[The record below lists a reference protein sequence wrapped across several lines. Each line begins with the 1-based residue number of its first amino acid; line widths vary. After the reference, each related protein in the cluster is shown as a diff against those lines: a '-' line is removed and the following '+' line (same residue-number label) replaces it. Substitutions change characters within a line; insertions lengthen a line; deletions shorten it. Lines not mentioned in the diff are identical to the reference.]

1 MGFALA
7 TQSRVDCEHP
17 DPQRGYAVPREHQWR
32 QRRKMESHSQL
43 LQAHHQAAAYELPRD
58 FLGISLAEQPS
69 KYYFIISTQRI
80 ILEADASIQMIMEKL
95 QSYKSRVTLYFE
107 GSQYQLGDFRLRV
120 GKVVPINSE
129 NLRGIVMEV
138 ALLLLCL
145 LRSFYY
151 VSMVFMV
158 EYLPLSSMEKAKQ
171 VMYEFLE
178 ICQEALSKRS
188 LPGYF
193 MHIAPNFGEF
203 GLSDNYSPQ
212 HTAVQYAFIVAHLIA
227 SVQAMR
233 N

>member
-1 MGFALA
+1 MPIKWVLHWQPNQGSTVSTQILNEVTQCLESINGVREGRWKA
-7 TQSRVDCEHP
+7 TLNYYKPIVRD
-17 DPQRGYAVPREHQWR
+17 
-32 QRRKMESHSQL
+32 
-43 LQAHHQAAAYELPRD
+43 QAAAYELPRD

-138 ALLLLCL
+138 
-145 LRSFYY
+145 
-151 VSMVFMV
+151 